1 MKNKRVSQ
9 IWFIF
14 IFIFSSIVADE
25 ITFKIGNVKYDYND
39 LDFTYKGM
47 DATANFSVSKFSFST
62 IDSGFEFNDLN
73 ENVKLDVGPSKLI
86 LQNLKLNFFEN
97 YTKNNLKFDLGT
109 LRFDITECDF
119 DAIKGEQPIINS
131 FNAKFSTNNINL
143 DLSSVSNFPPEIDSF
158 LKQIGMPINKISIK
172 RANINTSYNNRN
184 LFKFYL
190 DGVTSLANFN
200 IDIQATINEQ
210 YPEKSNYQAFK
221 LTISNLSKESQSILA
236 LVQAQSGVIIPMQNG
251 SITFDIKDMLNMGQ
265 NPFQK

>member
-1 MKNKRVSQ
+1 
-9 IWFIF
+9 
-14 IFIFSSIVADE
+14 
-25 ITFKIGNVKYDYND
+25 
-39 LDFTYKGM
+39 
-47 DATANFSVSKFSFST
+47 
-62 IDSGFEFNDLN
+62 
-73 ENVKLDVGPSKLI
+73 
-86 LQNLKLNFFEN
+86 
-97 YTKNNLKFDLGT
+97 
-109 LRFDITECDF
+109 
-119 DAIKGEQPIINS
+119 
-131 FNAKFSTNNINL
+131 
-143 DLSSVSNFPPEIDSF
+143 
-158 LKQIGMPINKISIK
+158 MPINKISIK

-190 DGVTSLANFN
+190 DGITSLAHFN